1 MLTRQDYAGEAKAD
15 QGLTAPGVAA
25 VACSTQSDLPS
36 DSTVQAHVS
45 KMAYLLFDDSATSHA
60 ASYKNST
67 MHLLPGQ
74 WGTGATVA

>member
-1 MLTRQDYAGEAKAD
+1 MLKRQDCAGEAKAD

-45 KMAYLLFDDSATSHA
+45 KMAYLLVAESS
-60 ASYKNST
+60 KPCCRLPK
-67 MHLLPGQ
+67 HLLPGQ
-74 WGTGATVA
+74 WGTGATAA